1 MSLFGMMRT
10 SVSGMNAQAS
20 RLGTVSDNIANAST
34 TGYKRSGTEFSTLV
48 LASGGSDYNS
58 GGVESKIRYSITQ
71 QGALE
76 YTSSTSDLALQGGG
90 FFIVRDPSGS
100 NYMTRAGSFVPD
112 ATGNLVNAAGLTLMG
127 YNYTSGPPAP
137 VVNGFGG
144 LVPVNVNQS
153 NLSSSPSTSG
163 SFNANV
169 DSGAAAVAAGNLP
182 GLNLA
187 GSQYTSKSSLVVY
200 DNLGNAKTIDFYYT
214 KTATA
219 NTWEVAAF
227 DSSLA
232 TPGTGFPYSSGPL
245 STQTLTFDATTGKI
259 TGATQSITF
268 TVPSGQPCTID
279 LSNMTQKAI
288 AFTVSSATVN
298 GTKPSL
304 VDAVGIDIDGI
315 VSAKYKDGS
324 STKLFRLAL
333 ATVSSPDL
341 LKPVTG
347 NAYQQSDESGVITT
361 GFANNGTFGKVVS
374 GALESSN
381 VDMATELTQMIES
394 QRSYTANSKVFQ
406 TGGDLMDVLVNLKR

>member
-10 SVSGMNAQAS
+10 SVSGMNSQAS
-20 RLGTVSDNIANAST
+20 RLGTVSDNIANAGT
-34 TGYKRSGTEFSTLV
+34 TGYKRSSTEFSTLV

-58 GGVESKIRYSITQ
+58 GGVESKVRYSITQ

-76 YTSSTSDLALQGGG
+76 YTSSSSDLALQGGG
-90 FFIVRDPSGS
+90 FFIVKDPSGS
-100 NYMTRAGSFVPD
+100 NFMTRAGSFVPD

-127 YNYTSGPPAP
+127 YNYTSGTPAP

-153 NLSSSPSTSG
+153 SLSSSPSTAG
-163 SFNANV
+163 SFTANV
-169 DSGAAAVAAGNLP
+169 DSGAAVATAPLP
-182 GLNLA
+182 SANSA
-187 GSQYTSKSSLVVY
+187 TSAYTSKSSLVVY
-200 DNLGNAKTIDFYYT
+200 DNLGNSKTIDFYYT
-214 KTATA
+214 KKAA
-219 NTWEVAAF
+219 NQWEVAAF
-227 DSSLA
+227 DNSAA
-232 TPGTGFPYSSGPL
+232 TPGTGFPYTGGALSSTTLDFNPL
-245 STQTLTFDATTGKI
+245 NGNLAAASSKTI
-259 TGATQSITF
+259 SF
-268 TVPSGQPCTID
+268 TVPGGQACAID

-298 GTKPSL
+298 GSKPSL
-304 VDAVGIDIDGI
+304 VDAVGIDTDGI

-333 ATVSSPDL
+333 ATVASPDL
-341 LKPVTG
+341 LKPVSG

-361 GFANNGTFGKVVS
+361 GFANNGSFGKVVS

-381 VDMATELTQMIES
+381 VDMASELTQMIES

>member
-20 RLGTVSDNIANAST
+20 RLGTVSDNIANAGT
-34 TGYKRSGTEFSTLV
+34 TGYKRSGTEFSSLV

-58 GGVESKIRYSITQ
+58 GGVESKVRYSITQ

-76 YTSSTSDLALQGGG
+76 YTSSSSDLALQGGG

-100 NYMTRAGSFVPD
+100 NFMTRAGSFVPD
-112 ATGNLVNAAGLTLMG
+112 STGNLVNAAGLTLMG
-127 YNYTSGPPAP
+127 YNYTSGAPAP

-153 NLSSSPSTSG
+153 SLASAPSTSG
-163 SFNANV
+163 SFTANV
-169 DSGAAAVAAGNLP
+169 DSGSAVATAPLP
-182 GLNLA
+182 SANLA
-187 GSQYTSKSSLVVY
+187 TSAYSSKSSLVVY
-200 DNLGNAKTIDFYYT
+200 DNLGNSKTIDFYYT
-214 KTATA
+214 KTAA

-227 DSSLA
+227 DNSAA
-232 TPGTGFPYSSGPL
+232 TLGTGFPYTGGSLG
-245 STQTLTFDATTGKI
+245 TATLNFNPANGSLLGTSAN
-259 TGATQSITF
+259 SISF
-268 TVPSGQPCTID
+268 TVPGGQPCAID

-288 AFTVSSATVN
+288 TFTVSSATVN
-298 GTKPSL
+298 GSKPSL
-304 VDAVGIDIDGI
+304 VDAVGIDTDGI

-333 ATVSSPDL
+333 ATVASPDL
-341 LKPVTG
+341 LKPVSG

-361 GFANNGTFGKVVS
+361 GFANNGNFGKVVS

-381 VDMATELTQMIES
+381 VDMASELTQMIES

>member
-20 RLGTVSDNIANAST
+20 RLGTVSDNIANSGT
-34 TGYKRSGTEFSTLV
+34 TGYKRSSTEFSTLV

-76 YTSSTSDLALQGGG
+76 YTSSNSDLALQGGG
-90 FFIVRDPSGS
+90 FFIVRDPSGA
-100 NYMTRAGSFVPD
+100 NLMTRAGSFIPD
-112 ATGNLVNAAGLTLMG
+112 KDGNLVNTAGLTLMG
-127 YNYTSGPPAP
+127 YNYTSGAPAP

-144 LVPVNVNQS
+144 LVPINVNQYS
-153 NLSSSPSTSG
+153 LSSTPTTKG
-163 SFNANV
+163 AFTANV
-169 DSGAAAVAAGNLP
+169 DSGAAISTAALP
-182 GLNLA
+182 SANLA
-187 GSQYTSKSSLVVY
+187 TSAYTNKSSLVVY

-214 KTATA
+214 KTAA
-219 NTWEVAAF
+219 NKWEVAAF
-227 DSSLA
+227 DNSAA
-232 TPGTGFPYSSGPL
+232 TAGTGFPYTGGPL
-245 STQTLTFDATTGKI
+245 GTTTLDFDPANGNLLSTSSKEI
-259 TGATQSITF
+259 NF
-268 TVPSGQPCTID
+268 TVPGGQAVKID
-279 LSNMTQKAI
+279 LSTMTQKAI
-288 AFTVSSATVN
+288 AFTVSSATCN
-298 GTKPSL
+298 GSKPSL
-304 VDAVGIDIDGI
+304 VDSVAIDADGI

-324 STKLFRLAL
+324 TTKLFRLAL
-333 ATVSSPDL
+333 ATVASPDL

-361 GFANNGTFGKVVS
+361 GFANNGSFGKIVS

-381 VDMATELTQMIES
+381 VDMASELTQMIES

>member
-20 RLGTVSDNIANAST
+20 RLGTVSDNIANAGT
-34 TGYKRSGTEFSTLV
+34 TGYKRSGTEFSSLV

-58 GGVESKIRYSITQ
+58 GGVESKVRYSITQ

-100 NYMTRAGSFVPD
+100 NFMTRAGSFVPD

-127 YNYTSGPPAP
+127 YNYTSGAPAP

-144 LVPVNVNQS
+144 LVPINVNQS
-153 NLSSSPSTSG
+153 SLASAPSTSG
-163 SFNANV
+163 SFTANV
-169 DSGAAAVAAGNLP
+169 DSGAAVATAPLP
-182 GLNLA
+182 SANSA
-187 GSQYTSKSSLVVY
+187 TSAYNSKSSLVVY
-200 DNLGNAKTIDFYYT
+200 DNLGNSKTIDFYYT
-214 KTATA
+214 KTAA

-227 DSSLA
+227 DNSAA
-232 TPGTGFPYSSGPL
+232 TPGTGFPYTGG
-245 STQTLTFDATTGKI
+245 TLGTATLNFNPAN
-259 TGATQSITF
+259 GALLGTSANSISF
-268 TVPSGQPCTID
+268 TVPGGQPCSID
-279 LSNMTQKAI
+279 LSKMTQKAI
-288 AFTVSSATVN
+288 TFTVSSATVN
-298 GTKPSL
+298 GSKPSL
-304 VDAVGIDIDGI
+304 VDAVGIDTDGI

-341 LKPVTG
+341 LKPVSG

-361 GFANNGTFGKVVS
+361 GFANNGSFGKVVS

-381 VDMATELTQMIES
+381 VDMASELTQMIES